1 VLTRWSASVANI
13 ALGVGEFGDL
23 AMRKLIVASIGLLM
37 QAALQPA
44 AAADVA
50 PAPYYSPYYRPA
62 VVIFTWTGFYF
73 GAHGGGG
80 WASKDASATQFN
92 VAGVPVIPAAVSID
106 ANGWLAGGQIGA
118 NYQVGSWVF
127 GVEVDASGANLTGNS
142 TCTSSA
148 LGVAFTSN
156 CQAKVDGVGTLA
168 GRLGFAVDRALVYGK
183 GGLAWA
189 DDSYVLNSTTLSFNG
204 NESRW
209 GWMVGAGFE
218 YSFTDNWSW
227 KIEYNYLDFGTRAVG
242 FTDTTGLFNFTT
254 NIRERIN
261 LVKAGVNYRWGWAPV
276 GVVY

>member
-168 GRLGFAVDRALVYGK
+168 GRLGFAVDRALVY
-183 GGLAWA
+183 ARA
-189 DDSYVLNSTTLSFNG
+189 DWPGPTT
-204 NESRW
+204 
-209 GWMVGAGFE
+209 A
-218 YSFTDNWSW
+218 TC
-227 KIEYNYLDFGTRAVG
+227 
-242 FTDTTGLFNFTT
+242 
-254 NIRERIN
+254 
-261 LVKAGVNYRWGWAPV
+261 
-276 GVVY
+276 